1 MVPDDS
7 STPVIF
13 HDPCYSDPYLSAPVD
28 PEQDSFGSSAI
39 RLTPNP
45 DDRLSTRNPSPPPL
59 NLDTSPSN
67 HDGHTPSYSDFLSP
81 SDLSSDFSTH
91 TPSSTDHLS
100 PHMSVGMASPP
111 MTMDPLQLLSPNLS
125 INHTPS
131 PDRAPGKGPTAAP
144 AVHFPHPLSIAPS
157 PASDGRNVHD
167 PSAEARGRSPIV
179 KVESYSRGDSPIR
192 GDRRPSQSFTHLSP
206 HGGSAEHDEDNDN
219 AADDHH
225 HHGPPAPV
233 AAPVFRGHDGA
244 WVPDDTTGQ
253 AGLDPTRRTD
263 DAVIFSPGQM
273 ESQRQLEQK
282 NADIQQWS
290 ESVSEAGDD
299 RPPLG
304 RGRRRHSSI
313 RPRAKSTG
321 DRTLQ
326 QDYFQQHPP
335 FQGALIPGPGLL
347 VHESEEEEEEEEE
360 EDSDDDDY
368 SESESG
374 SDRVGSPPVAVDEAR
389 WTQEPESMGP
399 DEANGDDDDDPS
411 PHQFLGSPPWKDPAY
426 DATPRAARVQP
437 PTSTAAMV
445 EWERR
450 ARETDTASRAATWG
464 TKRNSQYDAASVIGA
479 EASLEGLT
487 ISNDRD
493 GRGSRH
499 VRRSS
504 LLKFLQKRPSAGPR
518 NLTLKRPLSDVS
530 LARASTDATVRPDE
544 SRGTPPRKDSFPHRL
559 SISRSSRSPS
569 LSTGGAVMAIA
580 GQMAAIGGKDTLQ
593 AVSPN
598 SPPTG
603 PWSSIRARAR
613 SHSEL
618 PSAPGLMDLMTS
630 HGGPPV
636 GAIAYSPL
644 QPPPSAPRET
654 GPDADEDE
662 DEEMA
667 EDKGLV
673 MELTPKA
680 RLPVPTLEGFRA
692 QITHLNPRL
701 PPALIERFALEQVRR
716 YRKLVESKATHAQ
729 AVRQTRCTAGRHC
742 FALGGGATLLA
753 PRAGAADA
761 PDAAHTQFQ
770 IPGHGEAGE
779 DPPVVGEGAVTAA
792 QFPLGVPLPPVPR
805 LPAEFECPVCFSVK
819 KFQKPSDW
827 TKHVHEDVQPFTCT
841 FPHCTEP
848 KSFKRKADWVRHESE
863 RHRQLE
869 WWTCEVPDCQHTCYR
884 KDNFVQHLVREHKM
898 PEPKIKKTKGRKGVA
913 AAASP
918 ADGPHEGEIERLWN
932 LVERCRHDTPRRP
945 MDEPCRFCGN
955 VCSSWKKLTVHLAK
969 HMEQIAMP
977 VLRLVDERDL
987 SGAGPVGQP
996 HDRFAPAL
1004 VGVPTTTPPTTTPPT
1019 TNTPNTTTTTPP
1031 LPSYHAE
1038 SLSNHGPDHGHGGG
1052 PHAGGSTAG
1061 MMSLHPTYVV
1071 SHMASPSG
1079 SLFSAE
1085 PGTMDAYDG
1094 VGVEVGGGG
1103 GGGGSFDGSGPL
1115 SGTTMLESSGG
1126 FVASVPGTSA
1136 SYPPPF
1142 NAGPR
1147 PRASQSE
1154 LGVLPETLEYTTPPP
1169 NLPGVCDPRAGATY
1183 VPEHDPSHYAYPGGM
1198 AGGMAGGMTYP
1209 PATGY

>member
-1 MVPDDS
+1 MSTLSSSMAPDNS

-13 HDPCYSDPYLSAPVD
+13 HDPCYSDPYLSAPLD

-45 DDRLSTRNPSPPPL
+45 DDRPSSRNPSPPPL

-81 SDLSSDFSTH
+81 SDLSSDFSNH
-91 TPSSTDHLS
+91 TPPSTDHLS

-125 INHTPS
+125 HNHTPS
-131 PDRAPGKGPTAAP
+131 PDRAPVKGPTGAP
-144 AVHFPHPLSIAPS
+144 ALHFPHPLSMAPS
-157 PASDGRNVHD
+157 PASDGRSAHD
-167 PSAEARGRSPIV
+167 PLADVRGRSPIV
-179 KVESYSRGDSPIR
+179 KVESYSRGDSPVR

-206 HGGSAEHDEDNDN
+206 HGGSAELDEDEDDN
-219 AADDHH
+219 EDHH
-225 HHGPPAPV
+225 HHHHPHPHNDRPAPGV
-233 AAPVFRGHDGA
+233 RSVFRGHDGA
-244 WVPDDTTGQ
+244 WIPNDTTGQ
-253 AGLDPTRRTD
+253 AGVDPTCRTD
-263 DAVIFSPGQM
+263 DAVLSPSQM
-273 ESQRQLEQK
+273 EMQRQLEQK
-282 NADIQQWS
+282 NADIQMWS

-304 RGRRRHSSI
+304 RGRRRHSGV

-326 QDYFQQHPP
+326 QDYFQRHPP
-335 FQGALIPGPGLL
+335 YQGTAVPGPGLL
-347 VHESEEEEEEEEE
+347 VHESEGEE

-374 SDRVGSPPVAVDEAR
+374 SAGVGSPPVAVDEAR

-399 DEANGDDDDDPS
+399 DEADDDEPS
-411 PHQFLGSPPWKDPAY
+411 PHQFLGSTPWKDPAH
-426 DATPRAARVQP
+426 DATPRATRVQP

-464 TKRNSQYDAASVIGA
+464 TKRISQYDAASVIGA
-479 EASLEGLT
+479 GASLEGLT

-493 GRGSRH
+493 GKPRGH
-499 VRRSS
+499 IRRNS
-504 LLKFLQKRPSAGPR
+504 LLKFLQKRPSASHR
-518 NLTLKRPLSDVS
+518 NLSLKRPLSDVS
-530 LARASTDATVRPDE
+530 LARTSTDATVRPE
-544 SRGTPPRKDSFPHRL
+544 EPRGTPPRKDSFPHRL

-580 GQMAAIGGKDTLQ
+580 GQMAAIGGKDTLK

-598 SPPTG
+598 SPPPG
-603 PWSSIRARAR
+603 PWSSIRARTR

-630 HGGPPV
+630 H
-636 GAIAYSPL
+636 
-644 QPPPSAPRET
+644 
-654 GPDADEDE
+654 DE
-662 DEEMA
+662 DEEMTD
-667 EDKGLV
+667 DKGLV
-673 MELTPKA
+673 MELTPQP

-701 PPALIERFALEQVRR
+701 PPVLIERFATEQVRR

-729 AVRQTRCTAGRHC
+729 AVRQTRCAAGRHC

-753 PRAGAADA
+753 PRAGASEA

-770 IPGHGEAGE
+770 IPGHGGEPVE
-779 DPPVVGEGAVTAA
+779 DPQMMGEGAVTAA

-898 PEPKIKKTKGRKGVA
+898 PEPKVKKTKGRKGAA

-918 ADGPHEGEIERLWN
+918 ADGPRGGEIEQLWN
-932 LVERCRHDTPRRP
+932 LVERCRHDTPQRP

-1004 VGVPTTTPPTTTPPT
+1004 VGVPTTTPT
-1019 TNTPNTTTTTPP
+1019 TTTTTPTATTTTTPLAPYHPDP
-1031 LPSYHAE
+1031 LP
-1038 SLSNHGPDHGHGGG
+1038 NHGPDNGHGGG
-1052 PHAGGSTAG
+1052 PHAGGSAAG

-1071 SHMASPSG
+1071 PHLATPSG

-1094 VGVEVGGGG
+1094 VGSGGP
-1103 GGGGSFDGSGPL
+1103 FDGSGPL
-1115 SGTTMLESSGG
+1115 SGTTMLESPGG
-1126 FVASVPGTSA
+1126 YVASAPGASA

-1154 LGVLPETLEYTTPPP
+1154 LGVLPETSEYTTPPSD
-1169 NLPGVCDPRAGATY
+1169 LPGVCDPRAGATY
-1183 VPEHDPSHYAYPGGM
+1183 VSEHDPSHYAYPGGL
-1198 AGGMAGGMTYP
+1198 AGMAGGMTYP